1 MAASSTQQPAPY
13 NRLEELKSF
22 DETRAGVKGLVD
34 SGINQLPR
42 IFHAPPH
49 LLDNI
54 PPSATHATDS
64 DFSFPIIDLEGGLVS
79 QIQDPSRR
87 KEIVDKVRDASKQ
100 SGFFQIVN
108 HGIPLTVLEEM
119 KSGVRRFHEQD
130 VEQRQK
136 FYTRDFNSRIVY
148 NSNFDLYT
156 GPSTNWRD
164 TVSFNMAPNPLK
176 PDQLPAVCGD
186 IVAEYSSQVS
196 QLGDLLFE
204 LLSEALGLES
214 NCLKDLDCGRGIQ
227 VVCHYYPACPQPEL
241 TLGATKHA
249 DNDFITIL
257 LQDHIGGLQ
266 VLRHGHWVDVP
277 SIPGAFV
284 INIGDFLQL
293 VSNDEFVSVEHRVVA
308 NSKGPRISVACLF
321 GTYLHPNPRKYG
333 PIKELCSKENPPKYR
348 ETTTAEYVIC
358 GNTKGLDGTSTLLQ
372 FMI

>member
-1 MAASSTQQPAPY
+1 MAASY
-13 NRLEELKSF
+13 DRLAELKSF

-34 SGINQLPR
+34 SGINYLPR

-54 PPSATHATDS
+54 PPSSTPATTDS
-64 DFSFPIIDLEGGLVS
+64 DFNFPIIDLQGGLVNPN
-79 QIQDPSRR
+79 QDPSKR

-100 SGFFQIVN
+100 CGFFQIVN
-108 HGIPLTVLEEM
+108 HGIPLNILEEM

-130 VEQRQK
+130 VEQRRK
-136 FYTRDFNSRIVY
+136 FYTRDFNAKIVY
-148 NSNFDLYT
+148 NSNSDLYT

-176 PDQLPAVCGD
+176 PDQLPTVCAE
-186 IVAEYSSQVS
+186 IVAEYSGQVAK
-196 QLGDLLFE
+196 LGNLLFE

-214 NCLKDLDCGRGIQ
+214 NYLKDLDCGRGIQ

-266 VLRHGHWVDVP
+266 VLIHGHWIDVP

-308 NSKGPRISVACLF
+308 NSRGPRISVASLF

-333 PIKELCSKENPPKYR
+333 PIKELLSDENPPKYR
-348 ETTTAEYVIC
+348 ETTTAEYVYC
-358 GNTKGLDGTSTLLQ
+358 GNKKGLDGTSTLLH
-372 FMI
+372 FKI